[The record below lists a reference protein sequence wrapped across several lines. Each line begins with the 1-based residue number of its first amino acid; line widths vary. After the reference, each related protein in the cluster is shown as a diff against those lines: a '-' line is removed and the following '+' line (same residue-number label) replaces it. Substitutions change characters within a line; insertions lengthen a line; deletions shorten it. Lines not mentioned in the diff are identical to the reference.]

1 MDTREIEKGIE
12 LFYAFL
18 RKNPTLCPHTYVES
32 SRHSKPLEDYCC
44 KYRMTRILRNC
55 EYCGFSKVEYILVDS
70 ETGEELDTSSLSL
83 STLAD
88 FFNGLN
94 GAFDK
99 NVDDQYALHYFNVA
113 RVEVNELIVRHEKAK
128 KEKEEEEEEKEL
140 YRKAYEKVGPIF
152 TQFN

>member
-44 KYRMTRILRNC
+44 KYRMTQILRNC

-94 GAFDK
+94 STFDEQLALYYFTAARAQ
-99 NVDDQYALHYFNVA
+99 VEPLIAQY
-113 RVEVNELIVRHEKAK
+113 EEIK

>member
-1 MDTREIEKGIE
+1 MDIREIEKGIE

-18 RKNPTLCPHTYVES
+18 RKNPTLCPHVYVES
-32 SRHSKPLEDYCC
+32 SRHSKPLEDYER
-44 KYRMTRILRNC
+44 KYRLIRILRNC

-94 GAFDK
+94 STFDEQLALYYFTAARAQ
-99 NVDDQYALHYFNVA
+99 VEPLIAQY
-113 RVEVNELIVRHEKAK
+113 EEIK

>member
-94 GAFDK
+94 STLDK
-99 NVDDQYALHYFNVA
+99 EFALHFNAA
-113 RVEVNELIVRHEKAK
+113 RTQVDTLIAQYEEAK
-128 KEKEEEEEEKEL
+128 KEKEEHK
-140 YRKAYEKVGPIF
+140 KAFDKIGPLF
-152 TQFN
+152 AQFN

>member
-1 MDTREIEKGIE
+1 MDIREIEKGIE

-18 RKNPTLCPHTYVES
+18 RKNPTLCPHNYVEF

-55 EYCGFSKVEYILVDS
+55 EYCGFSKVEYILVDV
-70 ETGEELDTSSLSL
+70 ETGEELDIDSLSL

-99 NVDDQYALHYFNVA
+99 NVDKQYALHYFNVA
-113 RVEVNELIVRHEKAK
+113 RVHVNELIVRYEKAK
-128 KEKEEEEEEKEL
+128 KEKEDYQKAFEKMSPL
-140 YRKAYEKVGPIF
+140 FV
-152 TQFN
+152 QFN

>member
-55 EYCGFSKVEYILVDS
+55 EYCGFSKVEYILVDV

-94 GAFDK
+94 STLDK
-99 NVDDQYALHYFNVA
+99 EFALHFNAA
-113 RVEVNELIVRHEKAK
+113 RTQVDTLIAQYEGTKR
-128 KEKEEEEEEKEL
+128 EKEEEEEEEEL

>member
-44 KYRMTRILRNC
+44 KYRMIRILRNC

-70 ETGEELDTSSLSL
+70 ETGEELDTSPLSL

-94 GAFDK
+94 STFDEQLALYYFTAARAQ
-99 NVDDQYALHYFNVA
+99 VEPLIAQY
-113 RVEVNELIVRHEKAK
+113 EEIK

>member
-55 EYCGFSKVEYILVDS
+55 EYCGFSKIEYILVDS

-94 GAFDK
+94 STFDEQLALYYFTAARAQ
-99 NVDDQYALHYFNVA
+99 VEPLIAQY
-113 RVEVNELIVRHEKAK
+113 EEIK